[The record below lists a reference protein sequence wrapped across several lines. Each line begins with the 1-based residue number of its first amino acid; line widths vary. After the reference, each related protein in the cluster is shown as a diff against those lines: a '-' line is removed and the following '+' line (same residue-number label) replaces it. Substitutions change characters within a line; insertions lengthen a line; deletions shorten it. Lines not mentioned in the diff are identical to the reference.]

1 MYQPTNIRNDQH
13 TNQPT
18 YQPTNIPTDKQDKRS
33 TNHRAAYRPTNIS
46 DRHTNPTTRVLTN
59 QQSTDETTGGICT
72 KKKPNK
78 QTNKTQKTMG
88 KSRLQMTTKQTSTER
103 YCKKYKEKTN

>member
-1 MYQPTNIRNDQH
+1 MHQPTNIRNDQH
-13 TNQPT
+13 TSQPT

-72 KKKPNK
+72 KKTNK
-78 QTNKTQKTMG
+78 QTNTKDNGQIE
-88 KSRLQMTTKQTSTER
+88 TTNDH
-103 YCKKYKEKTN
+103 KTNIHRKVLQKI